1 MRKCYYATNSPGA
14 HETEQRLKPFDL
26 SQIPCIS
33 TFIDGRYDAGLFGC
47 SSVLDLM
54 NVRANGEPADND
66 NKDQLASRF
75 ICNDHFDSL
84 ITNWNGSDDKLKN
97 RRQSRLKYDYSAL
110 KCPLSHQ
117 KPASAEER
125 RVVDKMNA
133 KAAKVPKTKGIH
145 KNSTK
150 STRSKSS
157 VRSTKEGTR
166 KRVVVKESEDS
177 DDAISE
183 QDEFEDMGDIEDNEE
198 HEDDFVR
205 RVIQEDINELFLVNR
220 VNNQ

>member
-1 MRKCYYATNSPGA
+1 
-14 HETEQRLKPFDL
+14 
-26 SQIPCIS
+26 
-33 TFIDGRYDAGLFGC
+33 
-47 SSVLDLM
+47 
-54 NVRANGEPADND
+54 
-66 NKDQLASRF
+66 
-75 ICNDHFDSL
+75 
-84 ITNWNGSDDKLKN
+84 
-97 RRQSRLKYDYSAL
+97 
-110 KCPLSHQ
+110 
-117 KPASAEER
+117 
-125 RVVDKMNA
+125 MNA